1 MGWMPQVLPAF
12 HNNPLHFDH
21 SRCCVTPCVLSASD
35 GILQTSIL
43 NQSLLF
49 TKEQKE
55 MDNIDNQKRNIAAEK
70 RKMVGLFV
78 ASNIIGVP
86 LMKYVGDTLE
96 SLNLKTFGRIVKT
109 TGPMLL
115 DTWKFVNNN
124 YNANVHNMN
133 ETQQLD
139 ARIKILE
146 AYIKNKST
154 SVR

>member
-1 MGWMPQVLPAF
+1 
-12 HNNPLHFDH
+12 
-21 SRCCVTPCVLSASD
+21 
-35 GILQTSIL
+35 
-43 NQSLLF
+43 
-49 TKEQKE
+49 

-86 LMKYVGDTLE
+86 LMKFVGDTLE

-139 ARIKILE
+139 ARVKVLE
-146 AYIKNKST
+146 AYIKNEST
-154 SVR
+154 SVK